1 MAAKLFD
8 DPCWQDNEVN
18 DVLRQWTNGP
28 LFFFFFSLGLNFSHN
43 LWEIPIETLI

>member
-18 DVLRQWTNGP
+18 DVLGNGLMG